1 MQKQTFENQ
10 EDKDLCL
17 DCVIHLKTLEEKT
30 GINDLENELLKKPR
44 RVLSFNISLRMDSGE
59 VKFFNGYRVQ
69 YNDALGPAKGGIRF
83 HPDVDLEE
91 VKMLAFLMALKC
103 SLVGLPFGG
112 AKGGIKVDPHTL
124 SQTELERLSRA
135 YIREVHNYIGPNIDI
150 PAPDMNTNA
159 QIMAWMVDEY
169 SKLKGKFVPGVI
181 TGKPIELG
189 GSQGRKIATAM
200 GGAYVLRKF
209 LKTNDIK
216 LKDAKIVIQGFGNVG
231 GNIAKILH
239 EWGAKIIAVSCSH
252 GGIYD
257 ENGLDVIKLL
267 NTCVPG
273 EALPDT
279 SGAKRI
285 SNKDLLELE
294 CDILIPA
301 ATSHQI
307 TKDNAKDIKTK
318 VILEMANAPITTEAD
333 TILMER
339 GINIIP
345 DILANAG
352 GVIVSYFEWVQNSR
366 NEYWNEERVLQK
378 LEEKIEAAYDSIA
391 ITCKQEVCDLRSAAH
406 TKAIKKI
413 LKAEKLRGSL

>member
-1 MQKQTFENQ
+1 
-10 EDKDLCL
+10 
-17 DCVIHLKTLEEKT
+17 
-30 GINDLENELLKKPR
+30 
-44 RVLSFNISLRMDSGE
+44 
-59 VKFFNGYRVQ
+59 VQ

-91 VKMLAFLMALKC
+91 VKMLSFLMALKC

-112 AKGGIKVDPHTL
+112 AKGGIKIDPHTL
-124 SQTELERLSRA
+124 SKTELERLSRA

-150 PAPDMNTNA
+150 PAPDMNTNE

-209 LKTNDIK
+209 LKTNNIELEG
-216 LKDAKIVIQGFGNVG
+216 LKVVIQGFGNVG

-239 EWGAKIIAVSCSH
+239 EWGCKIIAVSCAH

-257 ENGLDVIKLL
+257 ENGLDIPKIIEKAE
-267 NTCVPG
+267 PG
-273 EALPDT
+273 KALPECDN
-279 SGAKRI
+279 AKKI
-285 SNKDLLELE
+285 SNEELLALE
-294 CDILIPA
+294 CDVLIPA

-307 TKDNAKDIKTK
+307 TKENAKDIKTK
-318 VILEMANAPITTEAD
+318 IILEMANAPVTTKAD
-333 TILMER
+333 TMLMER

-366 NEYWNEERVLQK
+366 NEYWTEKEVLEK
-378 LEEKIEAAYDSIA
+378 LQEKIESAYDSIA
-391 ITCKQEVCDLRSAAH
+391 VTCKKEVCDLRSAAH

>member
-189 GSQGRKIATAM
+189 GSQGREIATAM

-216 LKDAKIVIQGFGNVG
+216 LKDAKVVIQGFGNVG
-231 GNIAKILH
+231 GNLAKILH
-239 EWGAKIIAVSCSH
+239 EWGCKIIAVSCSH

-257 ENGLDVIKLL
+257 ENGLDVIKIL
-267 NTCVPG
+267 NTCVSG

-279 SGAKRI
+279 DGAKRI

-339 GINIIP
+339 EINIIP